1 MLVDAK
7 SIYADV
13 EALTNT
19 TNKQED
25 LNECSLTVSE
35 WEHVVVEREQVLEV
49 HCEAVDTGLNAS

>member
-35 WEHVVVEREQVLEV
+35 WEHVVVEREHVLQA
-49 HCEAVDTGLNAS
+49 HREAIDTGLNAS